1 LLLIKKNKKY
11 KVEKNVV
18 LTALCNFFFL
28 DEDREGE
35 ERFFLQSISP
45 SPLSIC
51 SNPDTTHTLL

>member
-35 ERFFLQSISP
+35 ERFFFAVYL
-45 SPLSIC
+45 PLS
-51 SNPDTTHTLL
+51 PFHLLKP